1 MAQPDSKVKEL
12 YRQANKA
19 KVDVEK
25 ELEAFTALKNNGG
38 GSEIA
43 AQQRISCM
51 SSQFNR
57 LVVDVRSAVQDLPE
71 RQQTIWN
78 QRAANLEDDVSSLQG
93 SIDKQLGQFFKVR
106 SEQENRKALGLD
118 GPKKAGA
125 GGPDDETKA
134 LCNEQRALKE
144 SSDMLDDL
152 LGQGSRVV
160 DQLVGQN
167 KTLKG
172 ARKKVLDV
180 AHSLGVSKSLVDV
193 INRRTSGDKFLVYGG
208 MMLTLFVLLSL
219 WYLLK
224 R

>member
-19 KVDVEK
+19 KGDLEK

-43 AQQRISCM
+43 AQQRISFM
-51 SSQFNR
+51 SQQFNK
-57 LVVDVRSAVQDLPE
+57 LVVDVRSTVQDLPE
-71 RQQTIWN
+71 RHQIIWN
-78 QRAANLEDDVSSLQG
+78 QRAANLEDDVNSLQG
-93 SIDKQLGQFFKVR
+93 SIDKQLGHFFKAR
-106 SEQENRKALGLD
+106 TEQENRKALGLD
-118 GPKKAGA
+118 GPKKAGG

-134 LCNEQRALKE
+134 LCDEQRALRE
-144 SSDMLDDL
+144 SADMLDDL
-152 LGQGSRVV
+152 LGQGSRIV
-160 DQLVGQN
+160 DNLVGQN
-167 KTLKG
+167 KVLKG

-208 MMLTLFVLLSL
+208 MVLTLFVLLSL